1 MWRIKV
7 KSRTVSIV
15 LVSLISLDLISMA
28 AAKGKEP
35 EEGQVDSGSF
45 GIFMH
50 GRRVG
55 TETFS
60 ITQNGNGS
68 VIQSEFKTEGSTNQ
82 SVQSS
87 EMQLTPTGAIRRYDW
102 KETSPEK
109 VESSI
114 VPNDDFLTQKSSAGP
129 QGKSQEQPY
138 LLPVSTS
145 ILDDYFFVHREVLAW
160 KYLASIC
167 SQQNGQMACTG
178 KQRAKFGTLNP
189 HQHTS
194 EPASLEYLGREKV
207 TIRGVGQELNKLE
220 LKSETGTWTL
230 WLNDQFKL
238 LRILIPSEDTEVVRD

>member
-1 MWRIKV
+1 MKLHREHFLVCLALIPLYLAP
-7 KSRTVSIV
+7 VS
-15 LVSLISLDLISMA
+15 
-28 AAKGKEP
+28 AKEKDPPG
-35 EEGQVDSGSF
+35 GQVDSGSF
-45 GIFMH
+45 GVFMR

-60 ITQNGNGS
+60 VKQNGNGS
-68 VIQSEFKTEGSTNQ
+68 VIQSEFKTEGAPTP

-87 EMQLTPTGAIRRYDW
+87 EMVLTPTGEIRRYDW

-109 VESSI
+109 MESS
-114 VPNDDFLTQKSSAGP
+114 VLPNDDFLTQKWTSGP

-138 LLPVSTS
+138 LLPASTS

-167 SQQNGQMACTG
+167 TQQNGQMACSG

-189 HQHTS
+189 HQHSS
-194 EPASLEYLGREKV
+194 EPASMEFLGREKV
-207 TIRGVGQELNKLE
+207 AIRGAEQELNKLE

-238 LRILIPSEDTEVVRD
+238 MRILIPAEDTEVVRD